1 MWRLPFLLC
10 LFAGFPQLSLLSQK
24 PAGNNYADKPLR
36 VEIPARSVNE
46 TYRMIP
52 CGTSGVILFFRSQEV
67 TEDGRVNWYF
77 TCYDTNL
84 QQLWVKSV
92 PLLSDQEYRFHQKG
106 SDTATLMFFHAGKSK
121 DPDNSYQILQVV
133 VRNGT
138 LVLNSGKLETGA
150 VVEAFGVQNGFAWLG
165 VNVKD
170 GAGRIVNVN
179 LKFGIHKAF
188 SLGNGSQ
195 IAIRWMQPDTASYT
209 VSAMVGRIVSKK
221 STEYYLVRYDTSGN
235 IRREVLIGTQAGE
248 RTLPQV
254 RLAGISQGDELLM
267 GSYGQ
272 GIQGTGQ
279 KGRQTDESTGFFASR
294 VLNGAQKSI
303 SFYNFLELQSA
314 GSIVGESDIMNLKKK
329 ALKKKKSIA
338 EYSLDYSVL
347 MHDILVKSDGYIL
360 TAELFSPQYHTESF
374 TDIDFYGRPYTNS
387 YSVFDGYRFFNAVVA
402 GFDTGGKLIWDNY
415 IEIRNVVSPE
425 LSPKVTVY
433 PLDSNLVLCYVSDGK
448 IGSKIIRDSI
458 VTEKLDFSPVD
469 MLNPDDKLQSETK
482 GALMHWYGNFFL
494 SSGYQEIK
502 NIALTSN
509 NKRLV
514 FYFSKLRFEK

>member
-1 MWRLPFLLC
+1 L
-10 LFAGFPQLSLLSQK
+10 
-24 PAGNNYADKPLR
+24 
-36 VEIPARSVNE
+36 
-46 TYRMIP
+46 
-52 CGTSGVILFFRSQEV
+52 
-67 TEDGRVNWYF
+67 
-77 TCYDTNL
+77 
-84 QQLWVKSV
+84 
-92 PLLSDQEYRFHQKG
+92 
-106 SDTATLMFFHAGKSK
+106 
-121 DPDNSYQILQVV
+121 
-133 VRNGT
+133 
-138 LVLNSGKLETGA
+138 KL
-150 VVEAFGVQNGFAWLG
+150 
-165 VNVKD
+165 
-170 GAGRIVNVN
+170 
-179 LKFGIHKAF
+179 GIHKAF

-195 IAIRWMQPDTASYT
+195 IAIHWMQPDTVSNT
-209 VSAMVGRIVSKK
+209 VSALVGRIVSKK
-221 STEYYLVRYDTSGN
+221 STEYYLVRYDTSGS
-235 IRREVLIGTQAGE
+235 IRREVLIGTQAGD
-248 RTLPQV
+248 RTFTQV
-254 RLAGISQGDELLM
+254 RLAVNTQGNELLM

-272 GIQGTGQ
+272 GVQGLGQ
-279 KGRQTDESTGFFASR
+279 KGRQTDESTGFFTSH

-347 MHDILVKSDGYIL
+347 IHDIMVKSDGYIL

-402 GFDTGGKLIWDNY
+402 GFDPGGKLIWDNY

-433 PLDSNLVLCYVSDGK
+433 PSDSNLVLCYVSDGK
-448 IGSKIIRDSI
+448 IGSKIIRDTV

-469 MLNPDDKLQSETK
+469 MLHPDDKLQSETK
-482 GALMHWYGNFFL
+482 GALLHWYGNYFL

-502 NIALTSN
+502 NIAMTSN

-514 FYFSKLRFEK
+514 YYFSKLRFEK